1 MRLLVDQN
9 ISRKVADLL
18 RAAGYDVVHVR
29 DIDMHKASDS
39 EILELAQ
46 SQDRVVISADTDFGT
61 LLARTRASRPSYL
74 LMRRAVGRRT
84 EVQAA
89 LILGCL
95 DEVAEDLESGAVV
108 VIGEDTLRIRRLP
121 IGGSLD

>member
-18 RAAGYDVVHVR
+18 RAAAHDVVHVR

-61 LLARTRASRPSYL
+61 LLARTRASRPSFV

-121 IGGSLD
+121 IGGSPD